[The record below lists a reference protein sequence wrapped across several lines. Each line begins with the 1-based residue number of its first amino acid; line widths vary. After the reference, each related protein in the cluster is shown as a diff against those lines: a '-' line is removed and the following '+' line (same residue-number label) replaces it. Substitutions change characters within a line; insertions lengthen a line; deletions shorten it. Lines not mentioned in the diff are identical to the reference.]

1 MKNEEKAA
9 LRRQLRSLRPERGTI
24 ARESSLIC
32 ERLLGWPA
40 YRQATCLAAY
50 MAMGHEADVTPL
62 LHYALAQHKKLL
74 LPRIAD
80 GEMRFYRVTD
90 LDTLDA
96 GTFGIREPAQDAP
109 EAALEEAQLI
119 LDAPGSGGWPG
130 DAAWVRAAAIMT
142 GRCGHERAWHWAWRY
157 AIR

>member
-119 LDAPGSGGWPG
+119 LTPLEAVDGRGMPPG
-130 DAAWVRAAAIMT
+130 
-142 GRCGHERAWHWAWRY
+142 
-157 AIR
+157 

>member
-1 MKNEEKAA
+1 MKNEEKVA
-9 LRRQLRSLRPERGTI
+9 LRRQLRSLRPDRETI

-90 LDTLDA
+90 LDTLVA

-119 LDAPGSGGWPG
+119 LTPLEAVDGRGCRLAG
-130 DAAWVRAAAIMT
+130 VAAIMT

>member
-9 LRRQLRSLRPERGTI
+9 LRRQLRSLRPDRETI

-90 LDTLDA
+90 LDTLVA

-119 LDAPGSGGWPG
+119 RRPWKRWMAG
-130 DAAWVRAAAIMT
+130 DAAWARVAAIMT